1 MQDQPIFRASVR
13 TVPVY
18 ATVLDANG
26 RLVPDL
32 TQDDF
37 SVTDNG
43 KPAEIALFSS
53 EPQPF
58 TAVVMMDTSASMTA
72 NLKLLNRAAEQF
84 LLRLLPVDRAQ
95 VGAFNDKIQLS
106 GTFTNNRDELIAALD
121 DLYFGNPTRLNDAI
135 AASLDALQGVDGRRV
150 MLVFTDGEDTAS
162 RIGFG
167 KVLER
172 SRDEE
177 VMVYSIGLES
187 EYFNGVRVVRS
198 KPSRDLRKIS
208 EETGGGYFE
217 LQKQRRPGAD
227 LQPRRDG
234 AAEPVP
240 DCVHSADARWQG
252 AQARRARESSG
263 DDRPGAQEL
272 SGRIRPVLAAD
283 SRGLDEHYGDQRN
296 REQDADDGFGR
307 RGEVQ
312 LIDTGTWCVPPSGLD
327 GGFPRRVPA
336 VRAGRARL
344 RGRPPV
350 TPRSA
355 PGRTP
360 SPTAAGRGSP
370 ARHCPRSTPRHR
382 ARRPVP
388 LATDTAAECIVPKA

>member
-1 MQDQPIFRASVR
+1 MKVPAFVPVLAAVLAAIVPSLQGASSGAGGRSPAPQDQPIFRSSVR

-18 ATVLDANG
+18 ATVLDSNG
-26 RLVPDL
+26 RLVADL
-32 TQDDF
+32 GQEDF
-37 SVTDNG
+37 SVLDNG
-43 KPAEIALFSS
+43 KPADIALFSS

-106 GTFTNNRDELIAALD
+106 GTFTNDRDELIAALD

-150 MLVFTDGEDTAS
+150 VLAFTDGEDTAS

-167 KVLER
+167 KVVER
-172 SRDEE
+172 ARDEE

-217 LQKQRRPGAD
+217 LQKTADLAPTFSRVATELRSQYLIAFTPVALDGKVHKLEVRVNRPGMT
-227 LQPRRDG
+227 
-234 AAEPVP
+234 V
-240 DCVHSADARWQG
+240 
-252 AQARRARESSG
+252 RARKSY
-263 DDRPGAQEL
+263 
-272 SGRIRPVLAAD
+272 LAA
-283 SRGLDEHYGDQRN
+283 
-296 REQDADDGFGR
+296 
-307 RGEVQ
+307 GE
-312 LIDTGTWCVPPSGLD
+312 
-327 GGFPRRVPA
+327 
-336 VRAGRARL
+336 
-344 RGRPPV
+344 
-350 TPRSA
+350 RS
-355 PGRTP
+355 
-360 SPTAAGRGSP
+360 
-370 ARHCPRSTPRHR
+370 
-382 ARRPVP
+382 
-388 LATDTAAECIVPKA
+388 

>member
-1 MQDQPIFRASVR
+1 MKFTALVPVLAAGMAGLALAAAPAAQDQPIFRASVR

-18 ATVLDANG
+18 STVLDANG

-32 TQDDF
+32 TQNDF
-37 SVTDNG
+37 SVFDNG

-150 MLVFTDGEDTAS
+150 VLVFTDGEDTAS

-172 SRDEE
+172 
-177 VMVYSIGLES
+177 
-187 EYFNGVRVVRS
+187 
-198 KPSRDLRKIS
+198 
-208 EETGGGYFE
+208 
-217 LQKQRRPGAD
+217 
-227 LQPRRDG
+227 
-234 AAEPVP
+234 
-240 DCVHSADARWQG
+240 AR
-252 AQARRARESSG
+252 
-263 DDRPGAQEL
+263 
-272 SGRIRPVLAAD
+272 
-283 SRGLDEHYGDQRN
+283 
-296 REQDADDGFGR
+296 
-307 RGEVQ
+307 
-312 LIDTGTWCVPPSGLD
+312 
-327 GGFPRRVPA
+327 
-336 VRAGRARL
+336 
-344 RGRPPV
+344 
-350 TPRSA
+350 
-355 PGRTP
+355 
-360 SPTAAGRGSP
+360 
-370 ARHCPRSTPRHR
+370 
-382 ARRPVP
+382 
-388 LATDTAAECIVPKA
+388 ATKK

>member
-1 MQDQPIFRASVR
+1 MKFRALVPVLAAGMAGLALAAAPAAQDQPIFRASVR

-18 ATVLDANG
+18 STAFDANG

-32 TQDDF
+32 TQNDF
-37 SVTDNG
+37 SVFDNG

-58 TAVVMMDTSASMTA
+58 TAVVMLDTSASMTA

-106 GTFTNNRDELIAALD
+106 GTFTNDRDELIAALD

-150 MLVFTDGEDTAS
+150 VLVFTDGDDTAS

-172 SRDEE
+172 ARDEE

-198 KPSRDLRKIS
+198 RPSRDLLKIS
-208 EETGGGYFE
+208 EVTGGGYFE
-217 LQKQRRPGAD
+217 LQKSVDLSPTFSRVATELRSQYLIAFTPSTLDGKVHKLEVRVNRPGMT
-227 LQPRRDG
+227 
-234 AAEPVP
+234 V
-240 DCVHSADARWQG
+240 
-252 AQARRARESSG
+252 RARKSY
-263 DDRPGAQEL
+263 
-272 SGRIRPVLAAD
+272 LAASD
-283 SRGLDEHYGDQRN
+283 
-296 REQDADDGFGR
+296 
-307 RGEVQ
+307 
-312 LIDTGTWCVPPSGLD
+312 
-327 GGFPRRVPA
+327 
-336 VRAGRARL
+336 
-344 RGRPPV
+344 
-350 TPRSA
+350 RS
-355 PGRTP
+355 
-360 SPTAAGRGSP
+360 
-370 ARHCPRSTPRHR
+370 
-382 ARRPVP
+382 
-388 LATDTAAECIVPKA
+388 